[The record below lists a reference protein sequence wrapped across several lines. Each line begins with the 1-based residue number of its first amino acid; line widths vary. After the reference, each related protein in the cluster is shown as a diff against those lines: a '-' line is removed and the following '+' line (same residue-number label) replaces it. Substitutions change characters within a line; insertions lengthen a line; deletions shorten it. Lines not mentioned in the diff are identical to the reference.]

1 MIPPNVWIM
10 RMLFFIKLG
19 HLARWVVRGT
29 LITVAFVAIA
39 SAANAQRVFPGAAE
53 AADALVEALK
63 SGERGGVLDVLGR
76 SAFDILSSGDDL
88 ADTASR
94 KRFVED
100 YGLKRRIV
108 MLGDREAI
116 LVVGAAETS
125 FPIPLMRAQGGWQFD
140 ITTGRQELLR
150 ARIARNEEKA
160 IEASRAYVKAQL
172 DYAAMMAKDGQKQ
185 YAQRILSRPGQKDG
199 LFWSAASGEGKS
211 PLHDLVERA
220 VADGYSLGKPRM
232 PYHGYLFKVL
242 AKQGPKAAGG
252 SFDYNEQGKMIHGF
266 ALIAYPVRYG
276 HSGVMTFLVNQRGVV
291 YQKDL
296 GAYTTR
302 FANRE
307 IWFNPD
313 QTWRKA
319 APSDGGK

>member
-1 MIPPNVWIM
+1 MP
-10 RMLFFIKLG
+10 FFTK
-19 HLARWVVRGT
+19 LARLAQWAVRATVIT
-29 LITVAFVAIA
+29 LTFVAIVPV
-39 SAANAQRVFPGAAE
+39 ANAQRTFPSPTE
-53 AADALVEALK
+53 ATDALVAALK
-63 SGERGGVLDVLGR
+63 SGERRGVLDVLGR

-88 ADTASR
+88 ADAASR

-100 YGLKRRIV
+100 YALKRRIV
-108 MLGDREAI
+108 MLGDREAT
-116 LVVGAAETS
+116 LVVGAAEAP

-140 ITTGRQELLR
+140 IATGRQELLR
-150 ARIARNEEKA
+150 GRIARNEQKA
-160 IEASRAYVKAQL
+160 VDASRAYVKAQL

-199 LFWSAASGEGKS
+199 LFWPAASGESKS

-220 VADGYSLGKPRM
+220 IADGYSLGKPRM

-266 ALIAYPVRYG
+266 ALIAYPVQYG
-276 HSGVMTFLVNQRGVV
+276 HSGVMTFMVNQRGVV